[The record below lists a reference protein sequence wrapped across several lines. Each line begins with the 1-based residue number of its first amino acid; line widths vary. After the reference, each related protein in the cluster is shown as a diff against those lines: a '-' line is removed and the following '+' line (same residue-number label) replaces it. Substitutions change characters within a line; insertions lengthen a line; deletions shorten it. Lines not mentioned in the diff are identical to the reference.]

1 MRIAIYARYSSDLQ
15 HDRSIDDQVRL
26 CTEKAKGLSGRVVEI
41 YADRAISGANLR
53 SRPDAMRLLKDAKA
67 GAFDAVMTEALDRLS
82 RDQEDIAAI
91 HKRLR
96 FAGVRLI
103 TAADGDINELHV
115 GLKGTMNALFLTDL
129 AAKVR
134 RGQHGRV
141 LAGYVPGGLSYG
153 YSIER
158 SIDERG
164 ELVRG
169 KRGINEIQA
178 AVVRRIFSDYV
189 AGKSPR
195 SIAAQLNRE
204 GIKSPSGRQWNA
216 STINGNRERRNGI
229 LLNEL
234 YVGRLIYNRQSFVK
248 DPETGKRVARPLPQD
263 KWVIQEVPA
272 QRIISQELWEQ
283 AQTIRGRFAGQAVH
297 VTRRPKHL
305 FSGLV
310 SCASCGSAYIVT
322 APGALGC
329 QGYRERGICTN
340 KRRIR
345 ITALEERILVGLK
358 QRMLETDAL
367 TTFLETYR
375 QERRRLATEAARD
388 RGAAEQRLAQVQR
401 TIDRVVEAIAEMGIS
416 PARKEKLTKAEA
428 EAADLR
434 QRVQDAA
441 QVTAVPEL
449 HPAAIDDYRRLVD
462 ELQAVLAGDG
472 DDGARERMRSIL
484 RRLVRRIEVTPGDKR
499 GEVNVRLIGELNELV
514 QLMSGSAENAGRTE
528 TMVKVVAGTRNRR
541 YLQLVE
547 ARL

>member
-26 CTEKAKGLSGRVVEI
+26 CTDRATALNGNVVAV

-53 SRPDAMRLLKDAKA
+53 SRPDAMRLLADAKT
-67 GAFDAVMTEALDRLS
+67 GAFDAVLTEALDRMS

-141 LAGYVPGGLSYG
+141 LAGHVPGGLSYG
-153 YSIER
+153 YAIER

-169 KRGINEIQA
+169 KRRIDETQA
-178 AVVRRIFSDYV
+178 TVVRRIFSDYV

-195 SIAAQLNRE
+195 AIAAQLNRE

-216 STINGNRERRNGI
+216 STINGNRERRNGV

-234 YVGRLIYNRQSFVK
+234 YVGRLIYNRQSFIK
-248 DPETGKRVARPLPQD
+248 DPETGKRVARPLPQE

-272 QRIISQELWEQ
+272 QRIVPQDLWERTQ
-283 AQTIRGRFAGQAVH
+283 ALRGRFAGHAVH
-297 VTRRPKHL
+297 LTRRPKHL

-310 SCASCGSAYIVT
+310 TCASCGSSYIVT
-322 APGALGC
+322 APGALAC

-345 ITALEERILVGLK
+345 ITALEERILRGLK
-358 QRMLETDAL
+358 KRMLETDAL

-388 RGAAEQRLAQVQR
+388 RGAAEQRLSHVQR
-401 TIDRVVEAIAEMGIS
+401 TLERIVEAIAETGIS
-416 PARKEKLTKAEA
+416 PMLKEKLLKLEA
-428 EAADLR
+428 EAAELR
-434 QRVQDAA
+434 QRVKEAA
-441 QVTAVPEL
+441 QVTEVPEL
-449 HPAAIDDYRRLVD
+449 HPAAVEEYRRLVS

-472 DDGARERMRSIL
+472 DDGARERMRAIL
-484 RRLVRRIEVTPGDKR
+484 RRLVRRIEVLPGDKR
-499 GEVNVRLIGELNELV
+499 GQVSVRLIGELNELV
-514 QLMSGSAENAGRTE
+514 QLMSGNTDGTE
-528 TMVKVVAGTRNRR
+528 TMVKVVAGRGFEPLTF
-541 YLQLVE
+541 
-547 ARL
+547 RL